1 MARKTTST
9 SGRKSPGTARGA
21 KPTATRA
28 RQPGAAARKA
38 APARKTVAPKTAP
51 PKTTVSKTGPAKA
64 ASRTGAS
71 ARSKPATARIGRPAA
86 VVARQPVQSKQE
98 LRDRIEKLE
107 RANVVLRAKN
117 REAVEASR
125 EAANRID
132 QLQEQLSRHEAARP
146 VPSDAEAPVAG
157 TTADISAETPPGK
170 SSRRGRKTKQKAEPI
185 QDEAAAEVATDAA
198 DDED

>member
-9 SGRKSPGTARGA
+9 SGRKTPGTARGA
-21 KPTATRA
+21 KPVATRA
-28 RQPGAAARKA
+28 RQPGPVARKA
-38 APARKTVAPKTAP
+38 APVRKTVASKGATA
-51 PKTTVSKTGPAKA
+51 KTTASKTVV
-64 ASRTGAS
+64 STRI
-71 ARSKPATARIGRPAA
+71 KPATARAAA
-86 VVARQPVQSKQE
+86 VRQPVQSKQE

-146 VPSDAEAPVAG
+146 GGQPASSDVEVPDADAPAEAPPAKP
-157 TTADISAETPPGK
+157 A
-170 SSRRGRKTKQKAEPI
+170 RRGRKPKQRVEPVAERAAGEI
-185 QDEAAAEVATDAA
+185 TTDEA